1 VDWAQDPELKEIFE
15 TELRERSERLAR
27 YSRALANRALP
38 ESKFADAK
46 RDAHTIKGN
55 AAVMGHR
62 KVSDA
67 LAVVED
73 VWKSVAAGLGVGGA
87 SFGNLMAEVVDRTL
101 PALTEP
107 GIMEPYITALC
118 DANGVSLPPSWE
130 SGTKVIEQPSLT
142 VDPPPHA
149 PAVSHLDPVQATA
162 SESTFHSLATDQ
174 PDLGGLIGN
183 RTGLMMD
190 DSIRVDVPRLRTVVD
205 QSATVRLD
213 VEALIGALRRY
224 VLPGEQEGWISASE
238 GLIRG
243 VRKLQEGAESLGRE
257 SVGSATQSI
266 RQLAVHLARRQN
278 KEVKI
283 DLLGTE
289 LEVDRG
295 LLDLVREPLRHLVVN
310 AIEHGIESVTERV
323 AAGKSREG
331 TVSVS
336 FTKEEGTLRIVVS
349 DDGAGVQWKKVEE
362 QLGEVSLD
370 GPALTSALF
379 EAGFSTAPPEGE
391 FSGDGSGLELVGR
404 AISSVHGGLVFDT
417 QSGLGSRVEM
427 RLPVSVVM
435 QDLLSIDCAGERWSL
450 PVASVVGVL
459 PFDADDVSP
468 GVWQPEYLFE
478 GKRIP
483 FASLSE
489 ALSLESDS
497 PLGHVLILATR
508 GVRIALAVPAVHS
521 SRKAVLKRLSGVM
534 SGIEFLAGIGVL
546 GGGETVAVIDPDY
559 VGTLLTRPP
568 AEPAE
573 PAVRPKVLVVDDSLA
588 VRQVMVA
595 GLTSIGF
602 DVDATDGVVGGLALF
617 EEQIYDAV
625 VVDLYLEDGDGIE
638 FVDQLRLASATVPI
652 VMVSGVAHQVDRQR
666 ALTAGANFFFDKADL
681 RKGAFIETLRSLA
694 MDVEAAPV

>member
-1 VDWAQDPELKEIFE
+1 MDWAQDPELKEIFE
-15 TELRERSERLAR
+15 KELRERSERLAR

-38 ESKFADAK
+38 ESKYEDAK

-55 AAVMGHR
+55 ASVMGHR

-67 LAVVED
+67 MAVVED
-73 VWKSVAAGLGVGGA
+73 VWKSVVAGPGIGGA

-107 GIMEPYITALC
+107 AIMEPYLIALC
-118 DANGVSLPPSWE
+118 DANGVALPASWENGTATVEQPAFLGSSSLPAAVATDSAP
-130 SGTKVIEQPSLT
+130 TAQPT
-142 VDPPPHA
+142 A
-149 PAVSHLDPVQATA
+149 P
-162 SESTFHSLATDQ
+162 ESTFHSLATDQ
-174 PDLGGLIGN
+174 PDLGGLIGKW
-183 RTGLMMD
+183 TGLMID
-190 DSIRVDVPRLRTVVD
+190 ASIPVDVPRLRNVVD

-213 VEALIGALRRY
+213 VEALVGALRKFI
-224 VLPGEQEGWISASE
+224 LPGEQEGWISASE

-257 SVGSATQSI
+257 PVGSVTQSI
-266 RQLAVHLARRQN
+266 RQLGSHLARRQN

-283 DLLGTE
+283 DLLGTD

-310 AIEHGIESVTERV
+310 AIEHGIETVTERV
-323 AAGKSREG
+323 AAGKSRSG
-331 TVSVS
+331 TVSVA
-336 FTKEEGTLRIVVS
+336 FTREEGTLRIVVT
-349 DDGAGVQWKKVEE
+349 DDGAGVNWKTVEE
-362 QLGEVSLD
+362 KLGEAGRD
-370 GPALTSALF
+370 GSTLTSALF
-379 EAGFSTAPPEGE
+379 EGGFSTASPGGD
-391 FSGDGSGLELVGR
+391 FSGDGSGLELVGH
-404 AISSVHGGLVFDT
+404 AISSVQGGLLFDT
-417 QSGLGSRVEM
+417 QPGLGSRVEM

-435 QDLLSIDCAGERWSL
+435 QDVLSIECAGERWSL

-468 GVWQPEYLFE
+468 GVWQPEYIFE
-478 GKRIP
+478 GSRIP

-489 ALSLESDS
+489 ALGLESDS
-497 PLGHVLILATR
+497 PLGHVLILGTR
-508 GVRIALAVPAVHS
+508 GVRIAVGVPSVHG

-559 VGTLLTRPP
+559 VGTLLTMPP
-568 AEPAE
+568 SE
-573 PAVRPKVLVVDDSLA
+573 PAVHPKVLVVDDSLA

-595 GLTSIGF
+595 GLTSLGF
-602 DVDATDGVVGGLALF
+602 DVDATDGVIGGMALF
-617 EEQIYDAV
+617 EKEKYDAV
-625 VVDLYLEDGDGIE
+625 VVDLYLEDGDGID
-638 FVDQLRLASATVPI
+638 FVDQLRLASSTVPI

-694 MDVEAAPV
+694 MNVETAPV